1 MGREPH
7 AKATYSEAGPGPC
20 TRTMCSEVGPGP
32 CAGAV
37 HSEVSWGH
45 GQGCV
50 FRCGIWIS
58 HDELRYFCGFR
69 ADIKWP
75 A

>member
-45 GQGCV
+45 GQAAYSDV
-50 FRCGIWIS
+50 AF
-58 HDELRYFCGFR
+58 GFLMTS
-69 ADIKWP
+69 
-75 A
+75 